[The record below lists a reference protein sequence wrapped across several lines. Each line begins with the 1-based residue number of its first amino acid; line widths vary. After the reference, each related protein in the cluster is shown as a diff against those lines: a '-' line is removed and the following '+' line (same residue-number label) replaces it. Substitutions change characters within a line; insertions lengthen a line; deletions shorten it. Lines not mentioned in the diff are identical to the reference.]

1 MTDKDEKDTDKGI
14 DRREWHRV
22 LVDLEVDYGNADNF
36 LFAYIRD
43 ISETGIFIRTNEPQK
58 IGTLLNLR
66 FMPDDGNRQFLQ
78 LEGEVLWVNS
88 LRSGDPDNI
97 HPGMGVRF
105 VGLTPEDRF
114 RLIEYI
120 KTFAYLDDPH
130 ENPDSKTDP
139 AKNDEKSN

>member
-1 MTDKDEKDTDKGI
+1 MTDKSDKDSKSGA

-22 LVDLEVDYGNADNF
+22 LVDLEVDYGNTDNF

-66 FMPDDGNRQFLQ
+66 FMPDDGKRQMLQ

-88 LRSGDPDNI
+88 VREGDPDNI
-97 HPGMGVRF
+97 NPGMGVRF
-105 VGLTPEDRF
+105 VGLTPEQRY

-120 KTFAYLDDPH
+120 KTFAYLDDP
-130 ENPDSKTDP
+130 NDDKPAIDP
-139 AKNDEKSN
+139 ARNDEKAN